1 MSVII
6 SLENPQQYP
15 RMDALIPLL
24 IALGLLVG
32 LDLLA
37 LRLGSDSRE
46 PMRDDRARRTSRP

>member
-1 MSVII
+1 
-6 SLENPQQYP
+6 
-15 RMDALIPLL
+15 MDALIPLL